1 MAHNLKAGLMATT
14 TMVGSA
20 MAYTQALAGGE
31 GSRNTTSDKQ
41 LMGEDNTQQH
51 KQNWGGNQNQNQTQN
66 EGAKYKDTFHQMMM
80 WRY

>member
-20 MAYTQALAGGE
+20 MAYTQALAWGE

-41 LMGEDNTQQH
+41 HIGEDKTQQH
-51 KQNWGGNQNQNQTQN
+51 KQKWGGNQNQKQN